1 MTDKKAS
8 NAWGEQVGG
17 DHYKD
22 LAIQPMEYSM
32 ANKLDP
38 LQHTVIKYVTRFRNK
53 AGIDDLK
60 KAIHSIEMLIEHE
73 EEANVEALIEHETNA
88 AAESGHFEINYNN
101 LNGGECLLSDEERAF
116 FDTPVSD
123 EFLRS
128 MNWRIDNANYDDAV
142 CLISIGVEIDDFNLW
157 GKEGSSIKA
166 QSNGLETKLVDDFN
180 LNYVQ
185 LRRIGDYFYRIG

>member
-1 MTDKKAS
+1 MTDKKAN

-60 KAIHSIEMLIEHE
+60 KAIHSIEMLIDYEQ
-73 EEANVEALIEHETNA
+73 EANVEALIEQETNA
-88 AAESGHFEINYNN
+88 AAESGRFEINYNN
-101 LNGGECLLSDEERAF
+101 LNGGECLLSDEERDF
-116 FDTPVSD
+116 FGTPVSD

-128 MNWRIDNANYDDAV
+128 MNWRIDNVNYDDAV
-142 CLISIGVEIDDFNLW
+142 CLISIGVEIDDFNFW

-185 LRRIGDYFYRIG
+185 LRRIGNYFYRVG

>member
-73 EEANVEALIEHETNA
+73 EEANVKALIEHETNA

-101 LNGGECLLSDEERAF
+101 LNGGECLLSDEERDF
-116 FDTPVSD
+116 FGTPVSD

-128 MNWRIDNANYDDAV
+128 MNWRIDNVNYDDAV
-142 CLISIGVEIDDFNLW
+142 CLTSIGVEIDDFDFW